1 MYNTMK
7 KKKLILKAIW
17 VSFISLY
24 IIISLLIS
32 KKHDTISGFISAEKM
47 KADYEYFWD
56 FIYNGYPFTEVCER
70 KGADLKEIRQSGYR
84 YLTDPMMQYGYYSFY
99 MSLCRK
105 ITNGRYMGHLY
116 PANYYDF
123 RSNFYTIPI
132 YKNFIKDMPLINSFY
147 NKLRKVSEL
156 NTQKKIFIS
165 SLTNR
170 FPMLVNNTNNK
181 LKVNKKV
188 IEEGKIAYIK
198 IHSFYMDSNFE
209 RNEYIKFVDE
219 FFIETYNYKHIII
232 DIRNNG
238 GGSESNYECLLTPN
252 LEKNIS
258 FFYYYLYNENKYTN
272 IWIKDFFKEYP
283 KTKEK
288 IEKSEIPNVKNCGT
302 VKNDEAIKLKN
313 VLASKPIFG
322 HKPRTGKKFWL
333 LVNGGSYS
341 AADRFADVCKKTGFA
356 KLVGERT
363 GGAGTNGIYPVYIV
377 LPNSG
382 LLIKF
387 DFMYGLTEDGYCT
400 DEFGTAPDIYNLPGK
415 DALETCLEE
424 IRKLGEKTN

>member
-1 MYNTMK
+1 MNKRSFLFIFVYLLFLLPFIAVSIFLSIEKDKNA
-7 KKKLILKAIW
+7 LKD
-17 VSFISLY
+17 
-24 IIISLLIS
+24 
-32 KKHDTISGFISAEKM
+32 KGFISIEERIE
-47 KADYEYFWD
+47 DYEYFWD

-188 IEEGKIAYIK
+188 IEESKIAYIK

>member
-1 MYNTMK
+1 MK

-156 NTQKKIFIS
+156 NTQKK
-165 SLTNR
+165 
-170 FPMLVNNTNNK
+170 
-181 LKVNKKV
+181 
-188 IEEGKIAYIK
+188 
-198 IHSFYMDSNFE
+198 
-209 RNEYIKFVDE
+209 
-219 FFIETYNYKHIII
+219 
-232 DIRNNG
+232 
-238 GGSESNYECLLTPN
+238 
-252 LEKNIS
+252 
-258 FFYYYLYNENKYTN
+258 YLY
-272 IWIKDFFKEYP
+272 
-283 KTKEK
+283 
-288 IEKSEIPNVKNCGT
+288 
-302 VKNDEAIKLKN
+302 
-313 VLASKPIFG
+313 
-322 HKPRTGKKFWL
+322 L
-333 LVNGGSYS
+333 L
-341 AADRFADVCKKTGFA
+341 
-356 KLVGERT
+356 
-363 GGAGTNGIYPVYIV
+363 
-377 LPNSG
+377 
-382 LLIKF
+382 LLI
-387 DFMYGLTEDGYCT
+387 DFL
-400 DEFGTAPDIYNLPGK
+400 
-415 DALETCLEE
+415 CL
-424 IRKLGEKTN
+424 